1 MAYITEAEYEALYG
15 EIDTAEFERL
25 AFDASRF
32 MDTMTTGI
40 DNYRKLKS
48 AMPTDEDDAEAVEM
62 CCAKLISL
70 MKSIESAEGFV
81 AREDGTVVSKA
92 VSSFSSGSESMSFG
106 GSSAVSA
113 ALSDINARNK
123 LYMDTVKSY
132 LSGIEDAN
140 GVNLLYMGRY
150 PNV

>member
-1 MAYITEAEYEALYG
+1 MAYITQEKYSSLYG
-15 EIDTAEFERL
+15 EIEAAEFDRL

-32 MDTMTTGI
+32 MDAMTTGI
-40 DNYRKLKS
+40 DNFKKLKA

-70 MKSIESAEGFV
+70 MKTIESYDGFV
-81 AREDGTVVSKA
+81 TREDGTAISKA
-92 VSSFSSGSESMSFG
+92 VSSISSGSESMSFG
-106 GSSAVSA
+106 TSATSA
-113 ALSDINARNK
+113 AASDITVRNK
-123 LYMDTVKSY
+123 LFSDTVKAY